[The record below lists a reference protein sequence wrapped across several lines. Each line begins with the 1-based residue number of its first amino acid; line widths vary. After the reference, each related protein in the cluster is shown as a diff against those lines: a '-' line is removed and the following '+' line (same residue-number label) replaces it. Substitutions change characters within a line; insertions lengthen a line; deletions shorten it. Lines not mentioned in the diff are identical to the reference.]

1 MNNKNYF
8 TIRYKGR
15 VNKYATMKEVDKNLN
30 LSVIKAFKLLDVYMN
45 NKQEWGVREL
55 AKKTGYNK
63 TTTYR
68 LLSTL
73 ESLDIVQKNDDDK
86 YILGLKLFELG
97 NLVSVHKSLRN
108 YSRAPLET
116 IAKDIKETVHFG
128 VLSNHRVL
136 YLNKAESELGLKV
149 STQIG
154 SYQQA
159 YCTALGKVLLAFSP
173 TDQIL
178 DYLKNVKLDAH
189 TTNTIIDSKA
199 LLGHLEHIRKEGYA
213 LDMEEL
219 EIGLICIAIPV
230 FNKNKE
236 VVAGISVSGPSSRFK
251 PENVQ
256 SYLSIIKKGAL
267 EIENHIRDYN

>member
-1 MNNKNYF
+1 
-8 TIRYKGR
+8 
-15 VNKYATMKEVDKNLN
+15 MKEVNKNLN
-30 LSVIKAFKLLDVYMN
+30 LSVVKAFKLLDVYLN
-45 NKQEWGVREL
+45 NKEAWGVREL

-108 YSRAPLET
+108 FSRIPLEN
-116 IAKDIKETVHFG
+116 IAKEIKETVHFG
-128 VLSNHRVL
+128 VLRNNKVL

-159 YCTALGKVLLAFSP
+159 YCSALGKVLLAFSSKK
-173 TDQIL
+173 QIS
-178 DYLKNVKLDAH
+178 DYLKNVKLDAY
-189 TTNTIIDSKA
+189 TSNTITRPEA
-199 LLGHLEHIRKEGYA
+199 LLIELEQIRKKEYA

-219 EIGLICIAIPV
+219 EVGLICIAIPV
-230 FNKNKE
+230 FNKNKD

-256 SYLSIIKKGAL
+256 SYLAIIRKGAL
-267 EIENHIRDYN
+267 EIENHVHDYS

>member
-1 MNNKNYF
+1 MNDTNKS
-8 TIRYKGR
+8 
-15 VNKYATMKEVDKNLN
+15 KNLN
-30 LSVIKAFKLLDVYMN
+30 LSVIKAFKLLDVYLN
-45 NKQEWGVREL
+45 NKKEWGVREL

-108 YSRAPLET
+108 YSKIALEN
-116 IAKDIKETVHFG
+116 IAKEIKETVHLG
-128 VLSNHRVL
+128 VLSNNKVL
-136 YLNKAESELGLKV
+136 YLNNAESELGLKV

-159 YCTALGKVLLAFSP
+159 YCTALGKVLLAFSS
-173 TDQIL
+173 TNQISN
-178 DYLKNVKLDAH
+178 YLKNVKLEAY
-189 TTNTIIDSKA
+189 TSNTITSSKV
-199 LLGHLEHIRKEGYA
+199 LLTELEQIREKEYA

-219 EIGLICIAIPV
+219 ELGLICIAIPV

-236 VVAGISVSGPSSRFK
+236 VVASISVSGPSSRFK
-251 PENVQ
+251 PENIA
-256 SYLSIIKKGAL
+256 SYLSIMKKGAF
-267 EIENHIRDYN
+267 EMENHVRDYN

>member
-1 MNNKNYF
+1 
-8 TIRYKGR
+8 
-15 VNKYATMKEVDKNLN
+15 MKEVNKDLN
-30 LSVIKAFKLLDVYMN
+30 LSVIKAFKLLDVYLN

-97 NLVSVHKSLRN
+97 NLVSVYKSLRN
-108 YSRAPLET
+108 YSRIPLEN
-116 IAKDIKETVHFG
+116 IAKEIKETVHFG
-128 VLSNHRVL
+128 VLSDSRVL
-136 YLNKAESELGLKV
+136 HLNKAESPLGLKV
-149 STQIG
+149 STVIG
-154 SYQQA
+154 SYQDA
-159 YCTALGKVLLAFSP
+159 YCTALGKVLLAFSSK
-173 TDQIL
+173 DQIS
-178 DYLKNVKLDAH
+178 DYLKNVKFE
-189 TTNTIIDSKA
+189 TYTSNTITSSEA
-199 LLGHLEHIRKEGYA
+199 LLTQLKQIREKGYA

-219 EIGLICIAIPV
+219 ELGLICIAIPV

-251 PENVQ
+251 SENIQ
-256 SYLSIIKKGAL
+256 SYLSIIKKGAF
-267 EIENHIRDYN
+267 EIEAHIRDYN